1 MTSSLEDTLF
11 AEEVARRPGVLQG
24 VDPRAKLI
32 GVGCLVVAVSL
43 AHQVPTL
50 LGLYGLALLLAGL
63 GRIEVGFFV
72 RRVWLLLPFFT
83 GIIALP
89 AIFNVVTPG
98 QPLITLLDHPVFLAI
113 TEQGVRT
120 AVLLLLRVA
129 DSVSFAIILV
139 LTTPWAL
146 LLRALRS
153 LRVPQVFVVILGMT
167 YRYIFLLLHVAN
179 DMFLARKS
187 RLMGRLPEGEERRW
201 LISTVG
207 TLLGKSYDLSEHIY
221 LAMISR
227 GFRGEARVLEPLRLR
242 GWDVVW
248 ALGGFLIIAVVMV
261 GERVVR

>member
-129 DSVSFAIILV
+129 DSVSFAIIL
-139 LTTPWAL
+139 
-146 LLRALRS
+146 RALRS